1 MTASG
6 GRDVR
11 LLRAVVATV
20 VVIGLGGSA
29 HSMGGGVGLTPVAA
43 LVVAAVVGPLVWT
56 ITRTRTTVP
65 RMLVATAAGQVVT
78 HLMLVA
84 MAPSS
89 TGTATA
95 VHAHDSLPLATAA
108 GPMPMD
114 LHLSASMVLAHA
126 LATLLAGLLLTLG
139 ADVARRALRG
149 LAAPVTM
156 VRLAAPRRP
165 RVLVGVLPQP
175 LDGRVVG
182 PLGGRAPPSQAC

>member
-1 MTASG
+1 M
-6 GRDVR
+6 R

-20 VVIGLGGSA
+20 VVVGLGGSA
-29 HSMGGGVGLTPVAA
+29 HSMGGGAGLAPIAA
-43 LVVAAVVGPLVWT
+43 LVVAVVVGPLVWV
-56 ITRTRTTVP
+56 ITRRRTTVP
-65 RMLVATAAGQVVT
+65 RMLLATAAGQVVT

-95 VHAHDSLPLATAA
+95 VHVHGSLPLATAA
-108 GPMPMD
+108 APMQVG

-139 ADVARRALRG
+139 ADVARSALRG

-156 VRLAAPRRP
+156 VRLVVPRRAT
-165 RVLVGVLPQP
+165 VLAGVLLQP

>member
-29 HSMGGGVGLTPVAA
+29 HSMGGGVGLAPIAA
-43 LVVAAVVGPLVWT
+43 LVVAAVVGPLVWS
-56 ITRTRTTVP
+56 ITRRRTTVT
-65 RMLVATAAGQVVT
+65 RMLLATASGQLVT

-95 VHAHDSLPLATAA
+95 AHAHGSLPLATTA
-108 GPMPMD
+108 GPVPVD
-114 LHLSASMVLAHA
+114 LHLSAPMVLAHA

-139 ADVARRALRG
+139 ADVVRSALRG
-149 LAAPVTM
+149 LLAFATV
-156 VRLAAPRRP
+156 VRLDAPRRA
-165 RVLVGVLPQP
+165 RVLVGLLLQP

-182 PLGGRAPPSQAC
+182 PVGGRAPPAQAC